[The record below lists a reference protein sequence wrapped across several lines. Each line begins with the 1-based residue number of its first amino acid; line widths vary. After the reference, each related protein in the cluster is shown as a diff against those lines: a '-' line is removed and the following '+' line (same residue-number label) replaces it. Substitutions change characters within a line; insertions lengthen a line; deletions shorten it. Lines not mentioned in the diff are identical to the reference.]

1 MLAFALDD
9 RSSSGLD
16 GPSRPM
22 CGIAGYINIDPSRPA
37 ETGILRSMTD
47 AIAHRGPDD
56 EGLFVQGGVALGMR
70 RLAIIDLET
79 GQQPISNEDGTIW
92 IVFNGEV
99 YNYPGLT
106 EDLIGRGHRFK
117 TRSDTEVLVHLYEE
131 RGDDFVTAINAM
143 AALALWDSR
152 RQRLVLARDRLGKK
166 PLHYALTPE
175 AFVFGSEIKALLRHP
190 AVRGEIDH
198 GSLARYLVHEYVP
211 CPRTIYQGILKLRPG
226 HLGVLEGGRFTE
238 RRYWDLPGQRWPE
251 GRTEA
256 APPAAEVEDEIRQT
270 LLDAVRCRLISDVPL
285 GVFLSG
291 GIDST
296 SIVACMSRA
305 APGSVRS
312 LSVSFKEPSFDES
325 VHFRKVA
332 RYFATQHE
340 ERILTPTALLDVL
353 PSLASTL
360 DEPLGDASILPTY
373 LLSRF
378 ARESVKVALGGEG
391 GDELLAGYPTY
402 QAHRLARVYEGFPA
416 AVRRTV
422 IEPLVRRLPVSRSN
436 ISFDFKARKFVSGA
450 GHPPEIRNQIWLGS
464 FSGPEALSI
473 LSRELREPLATTD
486 LFDEARRHMDC
497 APASDVLGKL
507 LYVDLKMYLQDGIL
521 VKVDR
526 ASMACS
532 LEVRAPMLDY
542 RFVELI
548 ARLPT
553 SWKLR
558 GMTTKHVFKRAMK
571 PWLPPGIVGRPKKG
585 FGIPVAEWL
594 RGPLRDM
601 MLDLLSPAR
610 LKQQG
615 LLEPAVVTGLIQDHI
630 EGRRDNRKPIW
641 TLLMM
646 QLWLESWGRMRS
658 REAVTA

>member
-1 MLAFALDD
+1 
-9 RSSSGLD
+9 
-16 GPSRPM
+16 M
-22 CGIAGYINIDPSRPA
+22 CGIAGYINTDRTRPA
-37 ETGILRSMTD
+37 AIEVVRSMT
-47 AIAHRGPDD
+47 AALTHRGPDD
-56 EGLFVQGGVALGMR
+56 EGFFVQGGVALGMR

-79 GQQPISNEDGTIW
+79 GRQPISNEDGTIW
-92 IVFNGEV
+92 VVFNGEV
-99 YNYPGLT
+99 YNYLSLR
-106 EDLIGRGHRFK
+106 EDLISRGHQFR

-166 PLHYALTPE
+166 PLHYALTSE
-175 AFVFGSEIKALLRHP
+175 AFVFGSEIKSLLRHP
-190 AVRGEIDH
+190 AVAAEIDH

-211 CPRTIYQGILKLRPG
+211 CPRTIYRGILKLRPG
-226 HLGVLEGGRFTE
+226 HLGVFEGGRFSE
-238 RRYWDLPGQRWPE
+238 RPYWDVPAQQRPE
-251 GRTEA
+251 RGGGAGETA
-256 APPAAEVEDEIRQT
+256 ARVEEQIRQT
-270 LLDAVRCRLISDVPL
+270 LLEAVRCRLMSDVPL

-312 LSVSFKEPSFDES
+312 FSVSFKEPSFDES
-325 VHFRKVA
+325 AHFRRVA
-332 RYFATQHE
+332 QYFGTQHE
-340 ERILTPTALLDVL
+340 ERLLDPGALLDVL
-353 PSLASTL
+353 PGLVSTI

-378 ARESVKVALGGEG
+378 TREKVKVALSGEG

-402 QAHRLARVYEGFPA
+402 QAHRLARVYERIPA
-416 AVRRTV
+416 ALRAAV
-422 IEPLVRRLPVSRSN
+422 IEPVVRRLPVSRSN
-436 ISFDFKARKFVSGA
+436 ISLDFKARRFISGA

-473 LSRELREPLATTD
+473 LSRELREPLATID
-486 LFDEARRHMDC
+486 LFDEARRHMER
-497 APASDVLGKL
+497 APAPDVLGKL
-507 LYVDLKMYLQDGIL
+507 LYVDLKMYLQDCIL

-532 LEVRAPMLDY
+532 LEVRAPILDY
-542 RFVELI
+542 RFVELV
-548 ARLPT
+548 AGLPS

-558 GMTTKHVFKRAMK
+558 GMTTKHVFKRAME
-571 PWLPPGIVGRPKKG
+571 PWLPAGIAGRSKKG
-585 FGIPVAEWL
+585 FGVPVAEWL
-594 RGPLRDM
+594 RGPLRGM
-601 MLDLLSPAR
+601 MLDLLAPAR
-610 LKQQG
+610 LKRQG
-615 LLEPAVVTGLIQDHI
+615 ILEPAAVTGLVQDHL

-646 QLWLESWGRMRS
+646 QLWMENWGRVRT

>member
-1 MLAFALDD
+1 
-9 RSSSGLD
+9 
-16 GPSRPM
+16 M
-22 CGIAGYINIDPSRPA
+22 CGIAGYINSDSSRPA
-37 ETGILRSMTD
+37 DPGILRLMTD
-47 AIAHRGPDD
+47 VIAHRGPDD
-56 EGLFVQGGVALGMR
+56 EGFHVQGGVALGMR
-70 RLAIIDLET
+70 RLAIIDLQS
-79 GQQPISNEDGTIW
+79 GQQPISNEDGSIW

-99 YNYPGLT
+99 YNYLALR
-106 EDLIGRGHRFK
+106 DHLISRGHRFR

-131 RGDDFVTAINAM
+131 KGDEFVTAINAM
-143 AALALWDSR
+143 AALALWDGR

-166 PLHYALTPE
+166 PLHYTLTPE
-175 AFVFGSEIKALLRHP
+175 EFVFGSEIKALLRHP
-190 AVRGEIDH
+190 AVRAEVDH
-198 GSLARYLVHEYVP
+198 DALARYLVHDYVP
-211 CPRTIYQGILKLRPG
+211 CPRTIYRGILKLRPG
-226 HLGVLEGGRFTE
+226 HLGVFEGGRFIE
-238 RRYWDLPGQRWPE
+238 RQYWDVPAQRWPE
-251 GRTEA
+251 VRAETPS
-256 APPAAEVEDEIRQT
+256 PPALVDEEIRRT
-270 LLDAVRCRLISDVPL
+270 LLDAVTCRLMSDVPL

-312 LSVSFKEPSFDES
+312 FSIAFREPSFDES
-325 VHFRKVA
+325 VHFRRVA
-332 RYFATQHE
+332 RFFNTQHE
-340 ERILTPTALLDVL
+340 ERLLTPAALLDVL
-353 PSLASTL
+353 PALASTI

-373 LLSRF
+373 LLSQF
-378 ARESVKVALGGEG
+378 TREKVKVALGGDG

-402 QAHRLARVYEGFPA
+402 QAHRLARLYERLPA
-416 AVRRTV
+416 ALRAGL
-422 IEPLVRRLPVSRSN
+422 IEPLVRRLPVSRAN

-464 FSGPEALSI
+464 FSGAEALSI
-473 LSRELREPLATTD
+473 LSPDLRGPLATID
-486 LFDEARRHMDC
+486 LFDEARRHMER

-571 PWLPPGIVGRPKKG
+571 PWLPPGIVNRPKKG

-594 RGPLRDM
+594 RGPLRGM
-601 MLDLLSPAR
+601 MLDLLAPER
-610 LKQQG
+610 LKRQG
-615 LLEPAVVTGLIQDHI
+615 ILEPAAVAGLVQDH
-630 EGRRDNRKPIW
+630 
-641 TLLMM
+641 L
-646 QLWLESWGRMRS
+646 
-658 REAVTA
+658 

>member
-1 MLAFALDD
+1 
-9 RSSSGLD
+9 
-16 GPSRPM
+16 M
-22 CGIAGYINIDPSRPA
+22 CGIAGYLNLDPDRPA
-37 ETGILRSMTD
+37 EPGVVRSMADTLV
-47 AIAHRGPDD
+47 HRGPDD
-56 EGLFVQGGVALGMR
+56 EGIHVEGAVALGMR
-70 RLAIIDLET
+70 RRAVIDLQT
-79 GQQPISNEDGTIW
+79 GHQPIANEDGTIW
-92 IVFNGEV
+92 VVFNGEV
-99 YNYPGLT
+99 YNYL
-106 EDLIGRGHRFK
+106 ELRDELVSRGHRFK

-131 RGDDFVTAINAM
+131 KGDEFVTSINAM
-143 AALALWDSR
+143 AALALWDGR

-175 AFVFGSEIKALLRHP
+175 AFVFGSEIKAVLRHP
-190 AVRGEIDH
+190 AVRAGLDTD
-198 GSLARYLVHEYVP
+198 SLARYLVHEYVP

-226 HLGVLEGGRFTE
+226 HLGILEGGRFTE
-238 RRYWDLPGQRWPE
+238 RAYWDVPPQRS
-251 GRTEA
+251 TEHGEQA
-256 APPAAEVEDEIRQT
+256 SAAEVEEEIRET
-270 LLDAVRCRLISDVPL
+270 LLDAVRCRLMSDVPL

-305 APGSVRS
+305 APGRVHSFSVA
-312 LSVSFKEPSFDES
+312 FKESSFDES
-325 VHFRKVA
+325 AHSREAARHFD
-332 RYFATQHE
+332 TQHE
-340 ERILTPTALLDVL
+340 ERLLTPRELLDVL
-353 PSLASTL
+353 PSLASTI

-378 ARESVKVALGGEG
+378 AREKVTVALGGDG

-402 QAHRLARVYEGFPA
+402 QAHRLARFYERLPA
-416 AVRRTV
+416 AIRAGVV
-422 IEPLVRRLPVSRSN
+422 EPLVRRLPVSRAN
-436 ISFDFKARKFVSGA
+436 ISFDFKARKFISGA

-464 FSGPEALSI
+464 FSDSEALSI
-473 LSRELREPLATTD
+473 LSPDLRGLLATID
-486 LFDEARRHMDC
+486 LFDEARLHMER

-571 PWLPPGIVGRPKKG
+571 PWLPPGIVSRPKKG

-594 RGPLRDM
+594 RGPLKPLM
-601 MLDLLSPAR
+601 MDLLAPER
-610 LKQQG
+610 LKRQG
-615 LLEPAVVTGLIQDHI
+615 MLEPAAVAALVQDHLD
-630 EGRRDNRKPIW
+630 GRRDNRKAIW

-646 QLWLESWGRMRS
+646 QLWTENWGRVWP
-658 REAVTA
+658 RETVSA

>member
-1 MLAFALDD
+1 
-9 RSSSGLD
+9 
-16 GPSRPM
+16 M
-22 CGIAGYINIDPSRPA
+22 CGITGFISVDPSRPA
-37 ETGILRSMTD
+37 DPGILRSMTD

-56 EGLFVQGGVALGMR
+56 AGFHVEGGVALGMR
-70 RLAIIDLET
+70 RLSIIDLET
-79 GQQPISNEDGTIW
+79 GQQPISNEDGSIW
-92 IVFNGEV
+92 VVFNGEV
-99 YNYPGLT
+99 YNYLELREGL
-106 EDLIGRGHRFK
+106 ISRGHRFK

-131 RGDDFVTAINAM
+131 SGDEFVTAINAM
-143 AALALWDSR
+143 AALALWDGR
-152 RQRLVLARDRLGKK
+152 RRRLVLARDRLGKK

-175 AFVFGSEIKALLRHP
+175 AFVFGSEIKALLCHP
-190 AVRGEIDH
+190 AVRAEVDH
-198 GSLARYLVHEYVP
+198 GSVARYLVHEHVP
-211 CPRTIYQGILKLRPG
+211 CPRTIYRGILKLRPG
-226 HLGVLEGGRFTE
+226 HLGIFEGGRFTE
-238 RRYWDLPGQRWPE
+238 RPYWDVPAPRLAE
-251 GRTEA
+251 GRTAA
-256 APPAAEVEDEIRQT
+256 APPLTQVEEDIRQT
-270 LLDAVRCRLISDVPL
+270 LLDAVKCRLMSDVPL

-296 SIVACMSRA
+296 SIVACMSRV

-312 LSVSFKEPSFDES
+312 FSVAFGEPSFDES

-332 RYFATQHE
+332 RYFNTQHE
-340 ERILTPTALLDVL
+340 ERLLTPAALLDVL
-353 PSLASTL
+353 PALASTI

-373 LLSRF
+373 LLSQF
-378 ARESVKVALGGEG
+378 TRERVKVALGGDG

-402 QAHRLARVYEGFPA
+402 QAHRLARFYERLPA
-416 AVRRTV
+416 AIRAGVV
-422 IEPLVRRLPVSRSN
+422 EPLVRRLPVSRAN
-436 ISFDFKARKFVSGA
+436 ISFDFKARKFISGA

-464 FSGPEALSI
+464 FSGSEALSI

-486 LFDEARRHMDC
+486 LFDEARRHMER

-526 ASMACS
+526 ASMACA

-558 GMTTKHVFKRAMK
+558 GMTTKHIFKRAMK
-571 PWLPPGIVGRPKKG
+571 PWLPPGIVNRPKKG

-594 RGPLRDM
+594 RGPLRGM
-601 MLDLLSPAR
+601 MLDLLAPER
-610 LKQQG
+610 LKRQG
-615 LLEPAVVTGLIQDHI
+615 ILEPSAVAGLIQDHL

-646 QLWLESWGRMRS
+646 QLWMENWGRVRT